1 MRKLSL
7 FLISLGF
14 VYFLQFG
21 SENEYGSE
29 VALPYA
35 ASAEEASEEK
45 TVEEVAKSD
54 ESSSDSEE
62 ESGEDEKPADDK

>member
-21 SENEYGSE
+21 SEIDHGSE
-29 VALPYA
+29 FDLPYA
-35 ASAEEASEEK
+35 ASAEEASEEI
-45 TVEEVAKSD
+45 
-54 ESSSDSEE
+54 
-62 ESGEDEKPADDK
+62 KPIAEMVQGDLDVRLR

>member
-21 SENEYGSE
+21 SENEYGNE
-29 VALPYA
+29 FALPYG
-35 ASAEEASEEK
+35 ASAEEASGVQARDHAVPPYP
-45 TVEEVAKSD
+45 VEGLPSRL
-54 ESSSDSEE
+54 
-62 ESGEDEKPADDK
+62 

>member
-21 SENEYGSE
+21 SENEYGNEFS
-29 VALPYA
+29 LPYV
-35 ASAEEASEEK
+35 SNAEESYEYIK
-45 TVEEVAKSD
+45 T
-54 ESSSDSEE
+54 
-62 ESGEDEKPADDK
+62 KPANHIRED